1 MDNAELEKR
10 LTVLQDI
17 EAIKRLKAEYCDIC
31 DDAHNPDRM
40 AAIFADDGIW
50 EGKGLWRAQ
59 GHADIRK
66 QAKDFAERK
75 LLTTQRLQSP
85 HRGERRRSARALD
98 FPGTVHLSQWEPPG
112 LARGLL
118 RLRLC
123 QGRRCVEISILSG
136 PCPHDRALRRG
147 VGLKSHRGRI
157 LQLAPTP
164 PAVTRDGKQER
175 RTE

>member
-40 AAIFADDGIW
+40 VAIFAEDGIW

-66 QAKDFAERK
+66 LAKGFAERISFSQHNVFNPRIEVNGDARTGAGLSWDRSPSVK
-75 LLTTQRLQSP
+75 GTSRSGSRPSTTTTLS
-85 HRGERRRSARALD
+85 RS
-98 FPGTVHLSQWEPPG
+98 TVCG
-112 LARGLL
+112 NFNTF
-118 RLRLC
+118 
-123 QGRRCVEISILSG
+123 G
-136 PCPHDRALRRG
+136 PSSA
-147 VGLKSHRGRI
+147 
-157 LQLAPTP
+157 
-164 PAVTRDGKQER
+164 
-175 RTE
+175 